1 MKISKYINKYDYMS
15 FHTKPK
21 GLWFF
26 SNTEISSALET
37 EIKKISLNKYEEDE
51 EESEESDGEFDFY
64 EYYKERLDANKDL
77 DNDNPNIIQGKII
90 DFESRDFIK
99 KSFSNIKN
107 IVDLEEKYGRLSN
120 EKAAE
125 ITKQYLENNDSII
138 IFQSVFIY
146 KDLITKPDAII
157 KENGI
162 LKIIETKGTTSSK
175 FIHYLDLFF
184 QKEVIENQEY
194 LKNEDM
200 LYEYFLCLIKYCYL
214 NKNEISFEL
223 TEYINLKKT
232 VATPPNDHKV
242 YIPLK
247 DKEII
252 EFKNGFKKGYVLLDE
267 NQYPLKIKDLMY
279 DKFDDLETN
288 LEIAKGISK
297 KALVNSFENLKKIN
311 NNFEENLKEMRKHKS
326 NMDINSLPYFKPSS
340 LDKSPYKNCDFFP
353 MERKLFAYQG
363 FNIFDY
369 SGNIAYQ
376 NDVYLD
382 NAIKNDNKENFLKKP
397 KANPNIFIE
406 LFNVN
411 KTYLINE
418 NLTNKILNTLNSK
431 KVYFDFETI
440 NTPIRVVDNTLPFMQ
455 IVTQCSI
462 IKFDKE
468 NQELDDAICNNL
480 IIDPLKIN
488 IEWFKEIVDEIYWD
502 KNNDEITNPI
512 NDVSYIVYNKSFEV
526 SRLKEMAKM
535 INQKEYYAKVDS
547 IIKNIFDLADMF
559 KVKSTDPNYLIFFK
573 ELGGFYSI
581 KKVLPLIDKY
591 NKDIYTKTKCL
602 NYSDLEISNGQICQ
616 TETVKRFFKIID
628 DEKWKHVE
636 KQMQIYC
643 ENDVR
648 AMIAVEFFIYDLIK

>member
-1 MKISKYINKYDYMS
+1 
-15 FHTKPK
+15 
-21 GLWFF
+21 
-26 SNTEISSALET
+26 
-37 EIKKISLNKYEEDE
+37 
-51 EESEESDGEFDFY
+51 
-64 EYYKERLDANKDL
+64 
-77 DNDNPNIIQGKII
+77 
-90 DFESRDFIK
+90 
-99 KSFSNIKN
+99 
-107 IVDLEEKYGRLSN
+107 
-120 EKAAE
+120 
-125 ITKQYLENNDSII
+125 
-138 IFQSVFIY
+138 
-146 KDLITKPDAII
+146 
-157 KENGI
+157 
-162 LKIIETKGTTSSK
+162 
-175 FIHYLDLFF
+175 
-184 QKEVIENQEY
+184 
-194 LKNEDM
+194 M